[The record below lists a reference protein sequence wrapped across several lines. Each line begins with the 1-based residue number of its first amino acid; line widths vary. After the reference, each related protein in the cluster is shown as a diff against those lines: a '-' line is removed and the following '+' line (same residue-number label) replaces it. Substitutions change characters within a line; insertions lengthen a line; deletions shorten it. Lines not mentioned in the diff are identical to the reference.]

1 MDLVGPI
8 SPTSTRGNRYILT
21 VVDILTG
28 YTMAIPIQNKVA
40 ETVVTAYRDHVY
52 CIFGGSSSMLT
63 DNGTEFKNEDMDNI
77 CTKLGIKRVFTPV
90 YTPECN
96 GKLEGWHKF
105 FKACVAK
112 HIRGNNV
119 EWDELVP
126 LAAAAY
132 NFFPCQVSKE
142 SPFVLMFGRDP
153 VTPFC
158 QLLEPAPRYWGD
170 RGGQLKMDALQRIY
184 AVAAQNIKWA
194 RDKQRT
200 VEQEEVAQKLK
211 VNDLVL
217 VRDPDSPVFHPK
229 YLPNYRVKEIHG
241 NNRIVV
247 QDEKGNTSTRR
258 SSHVKKCPLK
268 DKIAMLVPTD
278 TEYSQFGRPA
288 KLLIHPK
295 DVPELSFPGEAEPA
309 QDVEDEISSIETVQ
323 CAEVNISLTET
334 ELLGATRPMQ
344 SEGNVKHEISSSR
357 IGGFWS
363 SLKSMGYGRDAD
375 VEGTSTQTDS
385 SVYTFFL

>member
-1 MDLVGPI
+1 M
-8 SPTSTRGNRYILT
+8 
-21 VVDILTG
+21 
-28 YTMAIPIQNKVA
+28 
-40 ETVVTAYRDHVY
+40 E
-52 CIFGGSSSMLT
+52 
-63 DNGTEFKNEDMDNI
+63 NI
-77 CTKLGIKRVFTPV
+77 CTKLGIRRVFTPV

-132 NFFPCQVSKE
+132 NFFPCQTSKE

-170 RGGQLKMDALQRIY
+170 RGGQLKMDALQRMY

-194 RDKQRT
+194 REKQKGT
-200 VEQEEVAQKLK
+200 EGETTQKLK
-211 VNDLVL
+211 INDLVL

-247 QDEKGNTSTRR
+247 QDEKGNVSTRR
-258 SSHVKKCPLK
+258 ASHVKKCPLK
-268 DKIAMLVPTD
+268 DKIAMMVPTD

-295 DVPELSFPGEAEPA
+295 DVPDLKFPKEAT
-309 QDVEDEISSIETVQ
+309 QIRDIGDEISSAETIQ
-323 CAEVNISLTET
+323 CAEVNIGPAETGLTE
-334 ELLGATRPMQ
+334 ATCPKQ
-344 SEGNVKHEISSSR
+344 GDCDEKDEISSSQKGS
-357 IGGFWS
+357 IWC
-363 SLKSMGYGRDAD
+363 SLKRMGDGWGKDTDTPQTKA
-375 VEGTSTQTDS
+375 GTF
-385 SVYTFFL
+385 TFFL

>member
-1 MDLVGPI
+1 M
-8 SPTSTRGNRYILT
+8 
-21 VVDILTG
+21 LTG
-28 YTMAIPIQNKVA
+28 YTMAIPIRDKVA

-77 CTKLGIKRVFTPV
+77 CTKLGIRRVFTPV

-112 HIRGNNV
+112 HIRGNSV

-126 LAAAAY
+126 LAVAAY
-132 NFFPCQVSKE
+132 NFFPWQASKE

-158 QLLEPAPRYWGD
+158 QLLEPTPRYWGD
-170 RGGQLKMDALQRIY
+170 RGGQLKMDTLQRMY
-184 AVAAQNIKWA
+184 EVAAQNIKWA
-194 RDKQRT
+194 RDKQKMT
-200 VEQEEVAQKLK
+200 EEEEEVTQKLK

-217 VRDPDSPVFHPK
+217 VRDPISPVFHPK

-258 SSHVKKCPLK
+258 SSHMKKCPLK
-268 DKIAMLVPTD
+268 DKIAMMVPTD

-295 DVPELSFPGEAEPA
+295 DVPELNFPGEAAPVR
-309 QDVEDEISSIETVQ
+309 DREDEISSIKIIQGEEMSSGLVEVGMLET
-323 CAEVNISLTET
+323 
-334 ELLGATRPMQ
+334 
-344 SEGNVKHEISSSR
+344 SS
-357 IGGFWS
+357 
-363 SLKSMGYGRDAD
+363 K
-375 VEGTSTQTDS
+375 
-385 SVYTFFL
+385 

>member
-1 MDLVGPI
+1 
-8 SPTSTRGNRYILT
+8 
-21 VVDILTG
+21 
-28 YTMAIPIQNKVA
+28 
-40 ETVVTAYRDHVY
+40 
-52 CIFGGSSSMLT
+52 
-63 DNGTEFKNEDMDNI
+63 MDNI

-112 HIRGNNV
+112 HIQGNSV

-132 NFFPCQVSKE
+132 NFFPCQASKE

-170 RGGQLKMDALQRIY
+170 RGGQLKMDALQRMY

-194 RDKQRT
+194 RDKQKT
-200 VEQEEVAQKLK
+200 VEQEEVVQKLK

-229 YLPNYRVKEIHG
+229 YLPNFRVKEIHG
-241 NNRIVV
+241 SNRIVV
-247 QDEKGNTSTRR
+247 QDEKGNVSTRR
-258 SSHVKKCPLK
+258 ASHVKKCPLK
-268 DKIAMLVPTD
+268 DKIAMMVPTEG
-278 TEYSQFGRPA
+278 EYSQFGRPT

-295 DVPELSFPGEAEPA
+295 DVPDLKFPEECTP
-309 QDVEDEISSIETVQ
+309 QDEEDEISSTEPIQ
-323 CAEVNISLTET
+323 CAEVNITLSKTGLA
-334 ELLGATRPMQ
+334 GATGSKQ
-344 SEGNVKHEISSSR
+344 GDCNEKDEISSSQK
-357 IGGFWS
+357 GGIWCL
-363 SLKSMGYGRDAD
+363 LKKMGEGWGRDTDTLQTKA
-375 VEGTSTQTDS
+375 STFMFS
-385 SVYTFFL
+385 L